1 MISLINNTSELQQED
16 IIYNLKVLQDFF
28 PIKEM
33 MNEKSIATVEEYV
46 GRIAKSSCQGIFDE
60 TRDFISLDIKR
71 IDHYL
76 NDKFKSIDSQ
86 IFKLRAQNEAIQ
98 ELRVDVDLLKTLIST
113 KVNQLEFKMLDD

>member
-46 GRIAKSSCQGIFDE
+46 GRIAKSSC
-60 TRDFISLDIKR
+60 
-71 IDHYL
+71 
-76 NDKFKSIDSQ
+76 
-86 IFKLRAQNEAIQ
+86 
-98 ELRVDVDLLKTLIST
+98 
-113 KVNQLEFKMLDD
+113 